1 MPATNIQQAAAVLT
15 AKVRIAAATYLIT
28 LRDIACTLQ
37 ATTHTNGPFPG
48 TTQVVS
54 RYQKGKTNLDFTG
67 ARDSEWQWHQLGHM
81 QVSTSLQTDNN
92 NNDRLTA
99 FDPGQPG

>member
-37 ATTHTNGPFPG
+37 ATHTHT
-48 TTQVVS
+48 
-54 RYQKGKTNLDFTG
+54 
-67 ARDSEWQWHQLGHM
+67 
-81 QVSTSLQTDNN
+81 
-92 NNDRLTA
+92 RLTA
-99 FDPGQPG
+99 LCPGLPG